1 LTPRFLLDT
10 HVVVRWVIEPQ
21 KLSRDQRRTLE
32 AAAARRE
39 IVALSAVSLLEI
51 AALEERGRIRVDV
64 REIFRVLQSELTFQ
78 ILPITFEIA
87 EESATL
93 TALRDP
99 ADRAIV
105 ATALVHGLR
114 LFTSDQRIIDSKLVP
129 VVE

>member
-1 LTPRFLLDT
+1 M
-10 HVVVRWVIEPQ
+10 
-21 KLSRDQRRTLE
+21 
-32 AAAARRE
+32 
-39 IVALSAVSLLEI
+39 ALSAVSLLEI

-87 EESATL
+87 EESAAL

-105 ATALVHGLR
+105 ATAVVHRLR
-114 LFTSDQRIIDSKLVP
+114 LVTSDQRIIDSKLVS

>member
-1 LTPRFLLDT
+1 M
-10 HVVVRWVIEPQ
+10 
-21 KLSRDQRRTLE
+21 
-32 AAAARRE
+32 
-39 IVALSAVSLLEI
+39 ALSAVSLLEI

-87 EESATL
+87 EESAAL

-114 LFTSDQRIIDSKLVP
+114 LVTSNRRVVDSKLVP